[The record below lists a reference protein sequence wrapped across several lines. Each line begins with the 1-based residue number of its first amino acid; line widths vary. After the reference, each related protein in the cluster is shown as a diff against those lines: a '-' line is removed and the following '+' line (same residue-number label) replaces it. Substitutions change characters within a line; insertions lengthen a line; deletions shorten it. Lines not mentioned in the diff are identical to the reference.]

1 MQNKQKGEDYY
12 TNEDGLVVFTEA
24 YHLKRGTCCG
34 NKCLHCPYNHKNVA
48 RVEEKKRLQKSKKLE
63 RIADK
68 LLKQDDK
75 NQALGKYD
83 IDENLFD
90 LF

>member
-1 MQNKQKGEDYY
+1 MNKEKNVDYY
-12 TNEDGLVVFTEA
+12 TNKDGLVVFTEA

-34 NKCLHCPYNHKNVA
+34 NKCLHCPYDHKNVPK
-48 RVEEKKRLQKSKKLE
+48 VQEKKRLQKSKKLE

-75 NQALGKYD
+75 NRNLKKYD
-83 IDENLFD
+83 IDRDLFNLF
-90 LF
+90 

>member
-1 MQNKQKGEDYY
+1 MNKEKNVDYY
-12 TNEDGLVVFTEA
+12 TNKDGLVVFTEA

-34 NKCLHCPYNHKNVA
+34 NKCLHCPYDHKNVPK
-48 RVEEKKRLQKSKKLE
+48 VQEKKRLQKSKKLE

-75 NQALGKYD
+75 NQNLKKYD
-83 IDENLFD
+83 IDRDLFNLF
-90 LF
+90 

>member
-1 MQNKQKGEDYY
+1 MNKEKNVDYY
-12 TNEDGLVVFTEA
+12 TNKDGLVVFTEA

-34 NKCLHCPYNHKNVA
+34 NKCLHCPYNHKNVPK
-48 RVEEKKRLQKSKKLE
+48 VQEKRRLQKSKKLE

-75 NQALGKYD
+75 NQNLKKYD
-83 IDENLFD
+83 IDRDLFNLF
-90 LF
+90 

>member
-1 MQNKQKGEDYY
+1 MNKEKNVDYY
-12 TNEDGLVVFTEA
+12 TNKDGLVVFTEA

-34 NKCLHCPYNHKNVA
+34 NKCLHCPYNHKNVPK
-48 RVEEKKRLQKSKKLE
+48 VQEKKRLQKSKKLE

-75 NQALGKYD
+75 NQNLKKYD
-83 IDENLFD
+83 IDRDLFNLF
-90 LF
+90 

>member
-1 MQNKQKGEDYY
+1 MNKEKNVDYY
-12 TNEDGLVVFTEA
+12 TNKDGLVVFTEA

-34 NKCLHCPYNHKNVA
+34 NKCLHCPYNHKNVPK
-48 RVEEKKRLQKSKKLE
+48 VQEKKRLQKSKKLE

-75 NQALGKYD
+75 NQNLKKYD
-83 IDENLFD
+83 IDKDLFNLF
-90 LF
+90 

>member
-1 MQNKQKGEDYY
+1 MNKEKNVDYY
-12 TNEDGLVVFTEA
+12 TNKDGLVVFTEA

-34 NKCLHCPYNHKNVA
+34 NKCLHCPYDHKNVPK
-48 RVEEKKRLQKSKKLE
+48 VQEKRRLQKSKKLE

-75 NQALGKYD
+75 NRNLKKYD
-83 IDENLFD
+83 IDRDLFNLF
-90 LF
+90 